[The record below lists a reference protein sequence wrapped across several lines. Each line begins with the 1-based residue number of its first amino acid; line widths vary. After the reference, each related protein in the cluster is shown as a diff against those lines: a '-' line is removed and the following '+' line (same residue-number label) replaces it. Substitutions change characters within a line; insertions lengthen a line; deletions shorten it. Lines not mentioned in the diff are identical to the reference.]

1 VGGLP
6 AHNLTDLTV
15 EARTGLITK
24 VKNLAHHGAPCGPFE
39 ARASPLP
46 ENFTRVESASP
57 TLRAGNSQPM
67 LQLE

>member
-15 EARTGLITK
+15 EARTGLMTK

-39 ARASPLP
+39 AREPIP
-46 ENFTRVESASP
+46 
-57 TLRAGNSQPM
+57 
-67 LQLE
+67 